1 MEKEITIIPA
11 IDIIGGKC
19 VRLMQGDY
27 DRSKV
32 YHDDPLEAARRFEA
46 AGMERLHLVRW
57 RLHDVLKRREWRGCI
72 SWIWT
77 GRRLLVS

>member
-1 MEKEITIIPA
+1 MVSDMEKEITIIPA

-46 AGMERLHLVRW
+46 AGMSMCWKEYVSIHVCGWILV
-57 RLHDVLKRREWRGCI
+57 VG
-72 SWIWT
+72 
-77 GRRLLVS
+77 